1 MFLRLII
8 GILSIFGNQAQTVGS
23 TGCTTPVC
31 VFANSN
37 LRFGTGTEN
46 SVNAK
51 GLFQQPWY
59 YSEISRV
66 WYKLTYSSYPLDTA
80 IGMGSGSSQWSG
92 TTVYD
97 IYNLPSDLA
106 ETDYSNFVVTST
118 DSAKTVGYGTII
130 ANRTLTVGS
139 TYFIFQNIFSLGEN
153 DKFVKIVTSI
163 INTSPNTLQNL
174 IIWTG
179 TRDDFVG
186 NTDSNSKTRGNL
198 NTGSFVPIT
207 AIGQS
212 SRAIMISNTN
222 EGVLFYSETP
232 GVMTSFSMCCAFSNA
247 YNTNPNT
254 QSIATTSPT
263 DGSYAAVLPV
273 GNVATG
279 VRASITWFY
288 AAGTISSLSSV
299 AQSVAAAQVADS
311 GGSASTVSPLP
322 SAVQSLIATMSN
334 YPSVSPL
341 SISSF
346 DSVISYNG
354 THSSVGSASALFS
367 VSPMFSR
374 SSLGSASALF
384 SVSSLGSASSV
395 GSGSPVFS
403 RTPLRSVSSVG
414 SASSIGSVSSVGS
427 ASSVGSGSPVFSR
440 TSVGS
445 GSPVFSRTPLGSGSP
460 VFSVSPLFSGSS
472 VGTLSSVISHNST
485 PSSVN
490 TPSPEFSNNP
500 TVTPVY
506 TSSSTESST
515 ETSTSSSTSTPSP
528 TPSSTSSFPIHVIL
542 VPLNDTN
549 HITSVTVLTNSQ
561 ESLSTSLY
569 VLVSVNLLLALGC
582 VCCSISGLCLIRKIY
597 KNKKEEDNKV
607 FHLRSIA

>member
-1 MFLRLII
+1 MFLRLIL
-8 GILSIFGNQAQTVGS
+8 GILSIVGNQAQTVGS

-37 LRFGTGTEN
+37 LRFGTGAEN

-59 YSEISRV
+59 YSEISNV

-106 ETDYSNFVVTST
+106 ETDYSNFIVTTT

-130 ANRTLTVGS
+130 ANRTLTIGS
-139 TYFIFQNIFSLGEN
+139 TYFIFQNIFSLGQN

-163 INTSPNTLQNL
+163 INTSPTTLQNL

-222 EGVLFYSETP
+222 EGVLFYSETA
-232 GVMTSFSMCCAFSNA
+232 GVMTSFALCCAFSNA

-273 GNVATG
+273 GNVPTG
-279 VRASITWFY
+279 VRASITWYY

-311 GGSASTVSPLP
+311 GGSVSTVSPVP
-322 SAVQSLIATMSN
+322 SATQTLFATMSS
-334 YPSVSPL
+334 YPTETPFSM
-341 SISSF
+341 SSF
-346 DSVISYNG
+346 DSEFSHN
-354 THSSVGSASALFS
+354 TTPSSVASSSSVFS
-367 VSPMFSR
+367 VSPVGSHSSVFTR
-374 SSLGSASALF
+374 SY
-384 SVSSLGSASSV
+384 LGSASSAF
-395 GSGSPVFS
+395 SPSSVAS
-403 RTPLRSVSSVG
+403 RTSVF
-414 SASSIGSVSSVGS
+414 SVSSVGS
-427 ASSVGSGSPVFSR
+427 ASSVASR
-440 TSVGS
+440 TSVASLTSVGS
-445 GSPVFSRTPLGSGSP
+445 ASPVISNDTTFSP
-460 VFSVSPLFSGSS
+460 
-472 VGTLSSVISHNST
+472 II
-485 PSSVN
+485 
-490 TPSPEFSNNP
+490 
-500 TVTPVY
+500 
-506 TSSSTESST
+506 SSTST
-515 ETSTSSSTSTPSP
+515 ETSTETSTGSTTPTPSP

-542 VPLNDTN
+542 VPLNDTD
-549 HITSVTVLTNSQ
+549 HITTSVTVVTSSQ

-569 VLVSVNLLLALGC
+569 VLVSVNILLALGC

-597 KNKKEEDNKV
+597 RNKQEKERDNKI
-607 FHLRSIA
+607 FHLRNIA